1 MFPQGMHPTGSS
13 DAFHSKDIGRLLLQ
27 CPDRIGVVAAVS
39 AFLAEAGASII
50 SLAQYSTEPQGGWF
64 MQRTVFHRSG
74 LAAARD
80 AMEAKFASIAEEFD
94 IQYRFSEAAKP
105 KRVAIMVSRTD
116 HCLLDLLWR
125 NRRGELDMSI
135 AMVISNHPDLADQVR
150 S

>member
-64 MQRTVFHRSG
+64 MQRTVARYARAAPGRRRHG
-74 LAAARD
+74 GVHGGHLACPVP
-80 AMEAKFASIAEEFD
+80 I
-94 IQYRFSEAAKP
+94 
-105 KRVAIMVSRTD
+105 
-116 HCLLDLLWR
+116 DL
-125 NRRGELDMSI
+125 
-135 AMVISNHPDLADQVR
+135 
-150 S
+150 

>member
-74 LAAARD
+74 LAAARRD
-80 AMEAKFASIAEEFD
+80 GSQIRFHRRRIRHSVP
-94 IQYRFSEAAKP
+94 IQRGRQTQTSGDHGLTHGSLPAGPA
-105 KRVAIMVSRTD
+105 VA
-116 HCLLDLLWR
+116 
-125 NRRGELDMSI
+125 
-135 AMVISNHPDLADQVR
+135 
-150 S
+150 